1 MRAILA
7 VIVLLAV
14 WSLASTLLGPVLLP
28 TPLAVGEQT
37 ISLLA
42 SGELVRHALTSLR
55 RMLIGFGSALLLA
68 VPLGLL
74 MGRSRLFS
82 DALLVPIEL
91 LRPIAG
97 IAWIP
102 VGLFMFGISET
113 LPIFIIAYAAFFP
126 ILLNTIEGVEAAGRR
141 LTAAGRVLGAR
152 GFTLYRRVILPAA
165 MPKILNGV
173 RVGLGIAWM
182 AIVAA
187 EFVGAPSGLGYM
199 IEWHRTMLSTESVIS
214 ALIAV
219 GVLGGI
225 MDLLARAAVR
235 RFVPYE

>member
-1 MRAILA
+1 MRAVLA
-7 VIVLLAV
+7 ACTLLLV
-14 WSLASTLLGPVLLP
+14 WTLASFWLGPVLLP
-28 TPLAVGEQT
+28 SPLAVARQT
-37 ISLLA
+37 ARLIEN
-42 SGELVRHALTSLR
+42 GELIRHALTSLR
-55 RMLIGFGSALLLA
+55 RMTIGFGIALALA
-68 VPLGLL
+68 IPLGLL
-74 MGRSRLFS
+74 MGRSRLFA
-82 DALLVPIEL
+82 DALLIPVEL

-102 VGLFMFGISET
+102 VGLFIFGVGEA

-141 LTAAGRVLGAR
+141 LSAAGRVLGAR
-152 GFTLYRRVILPAA
+152 GVTLYRRVILPAA

-199 IEWHRTMLSTESVIS
+199 IEWYRTMLSTESVLA
-214 ALIAV
+214 ALVTV
-219 GVLGGI
+219 GLLGGA
-225 MDLLARAAVR
+225 MDLAARAAVGR
-235 RFVPYE
+235 YMTYE

>member
-1 MRAILA
+1 MRA
-7 VIVLLAV
+7 LLAAIILLVV
-14 WSLASTLLGPVLLP
+14 WAAASALLGPVLLP
-28 TPLAVGEQT
+28 PPLAVAKQGAAL
-37 ISLLA
+37 IG
-42 SGELVRHALTSLR
+42 SGELPGHALTSLR
-55 RMLIGFGSALLLA
+55 RMMIGFGTALLLA
-68 VPLGLL
+68 VPLGML
-74 MGRSRLFS
+74 MGRSRLFA
-82 DALLVPIEL
+82 DALLIPIEL

-102 VGLFMFGISET
+102 VGLFMFGISEA

-173 RVGLGIAWM
+173 RVGLGISWM

-199 IEWHRTMLSTESVIS
+199 IEWHRTMLSTESVIA

-219 GVLGGI
+219 GILGGC
-225 MDLLARAAVR
+225 MDLLARTAVR